1 MTLDCALWLAIAA
14 GVVAIL
20 YGVISVRWILAQP
33 AGNARMQEIA
43 AAIQAGAKAY
53 LNRQYSTIA
62 VVGVILFV
70 ALGFALGWAT
80 AGGFAVGAILSGLA
94 GYIGMFISVRA
105 NVRTAQAAHSTASTP
120 RSKWLSAA
128 APSPACWWSAWGCS
142 ASPATTSPCCAC
154 SGDAESGAALR
165 WSASPSAAR

>member
-14 GVVAIL
+14 GIVAIL
-20 YGVISVRWILAQP
+20 YGAVSVRWILAQP

-70 ALGFALGWAT
+70 ALGIGLGWAT
-80 AGGFAVGAILSGLA
+80 AGGLSHGVLPFRHARVSAIV
-94 GYIGMFISVRA
+94 I
-105 NVRTAQAAHSTASTP
+105 
-120 RSKWLSAA
+120 
-128 APSPACWWSAWGCS
+128 
-142 ASPATTSPCCAC
+142 
-154 SGDAESGAALR
+154 
-165 WSASPSAAR
+165 